1 MGCTPCQKR
10 AAARAARQPGAVP
23 GTFRVMVAG
32 KKVYEAS
39 QKQAA
44 ETVAERFKGATI
56 LAPGETE

>member
-1 MGCTPCQKR
+1 
-10 AAARAARQPGAVP
+10 
-23 GTFRVMVAG
+23 MVAG

-44 ETVAERFKGATI
+44 ETVADRFKGATI